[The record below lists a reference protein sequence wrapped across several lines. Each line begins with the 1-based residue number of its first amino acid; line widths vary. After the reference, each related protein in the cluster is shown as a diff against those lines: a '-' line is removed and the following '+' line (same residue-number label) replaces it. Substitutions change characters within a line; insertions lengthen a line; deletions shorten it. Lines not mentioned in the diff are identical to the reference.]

1 MIICFPIAYP
11 IGKIDIPT
19 SALCFWSLIEAS
31 SGLPEHE
38 WEGTALVV
46 LVGLVAILKLVK
58 GNLADHK
65 FLFLGA
71 GEVKE
76 VDIDAYALKDLLI
89 ITTGSRTEPR
99 AALNLASYGSS
110 HAFKLTKED
119 IVLYS
124 AKGEET
130 LLDYYCN
137 SLLLLF
143 ISFTS
148 SHSVLCLFGL
158 TKKKKPTFLTP
169 IFSSFASY
177 IADKFHCPSS
187 VFHQD
192 REQTSKQERNEFLVH
207 QKRMAGGAPQP
218 KQDEQPHLVKDQL
231 PHVSY
236 CITSPPP
243 WTEAILLGF
252 QHYLVMLATTVLI
265 SSSDS

>member
-89 ITTGSRTEPR
+89 ITTGSR
-99 AALNLASYGSS
+99 N
-110 HAFKLTKED
+110 H
-119 IVLYS
+119 VL
-124 AKGEET
+124 
-130 LLDYYCN
+130 
-137 SLLLLF
+137 
-143 ISFTS
+143 
-148 SHSVLCLFGL
+148 
-158 TKKKKPTFLTP
+158 P
-169 IFSSFASY
+169 
-177 IADKFHCPSS
+177 
-187 VFHQD
+187 
-192 REQTSKQERNEFLVH
+192 
-207 QKRMAGGAPQP
+207 
-218 KQDEQPHLVKDQL
+218 
-231 PHVSY
+231 
-236 CITSPPP
+236 
-243 WTEAILLGF
+243 
-252 QHYLVMLATTVLI
+252 
-265 SSSDS
+265 

>member
-124 AKGEET
+124 AK
-130 LLDYYCN
+130 
-137 SLLLLF
+137 
-143 ISFTS
+143 
-148 SHSVLCLFGL
+148 
-158 TKKKKPTFLTP
+158 
-169 IFSSFASY
+169 
-177 IADKFHCPSS
+177 
-187 VFHQD
+187 D
-192 REQTSKQERNEFLVH
+192 REQTSKQERKF
-207 QKRMAGGAPQP
+207 
-218 KQDEQPHLVKDQL
+218 
-231 PHVSY
+231 
-236 CITSPPP
+236 
-243 WTEAILLGF
+243 
-252 QHYLVMLATTVLI
+252 
-265 SSSDS
+265 